1 MGGLTKLEAVRQLLP
16 LLWEPVKREATGTA
30 PVNIALVKYWGKR
43 NEELHLPVTDS
54 LSVSLNKGT
63 TTTLCQSDTDQVFL
77 NGTLQSPDSSFHRRL
92 FQFLDLVRPSP
103 SFSFCVRTHND
114 VPTAAGLA
122 SSASGFAALAL
133 ALNDFFGW
141 GLDRPRCSVLARLGS
156 GSACRSVYPGF
167 VRWQRGVQEDG
178 SDSYAVP
185 VEVSWPEL
193 CLAVLLVS
201 KEEKP
206 ISSGEAMR
214 QTVATSSKYA
224 FWPQQV
230 TEDMDT
236 VLAALHTKDFY
247 ALGEAAERNALAM
260 HASMHAAI
268 PPVDYWTDETHE
280 LVRAIHRARDEGL
293 AVYFTMDAGPNIKL
307 LFLQKSLPCVQNL
320 FPQAVLLL
328 GSPNRQ

>member
-1 MGGLTKLEAVRQLLP
+1 MGGLTKQEAVRQLLP
-16 LLWEPVKREATGTA
+16 LSWKPVMHEATATA

-63 TTTLCQSDTDQVFL
+63 TTTLCQSDTDQVIL
-77 NGTLQSPDSSFHRRL
+77 NGTLLSPDSSFHRRL

-103 SFSFCVRTHND
+103 SVSFCVRTHNG

-122 SSASGFAALAL
+122 SSASGFAALTL

-141 GLDRPRCSVLARLGS
+141 GLDRQRCSVLARLGS

-167 VRWQRGVQEDG
+167 VRWQRGVLEDG

-185 VEVSWPEL
+185 LEVSWPEL
-193 CLAVLLVS
+193 CLAALLVS

-206 ISSGEAMR
+206 VSSGEAMR
-214 QTVATSSKYA
+214 RTVATSPKYT

-230 TEDMDT
+230 AEDMET
-236 VLAALHTKDFY
+236 ALSALHTKDFA
-247 ALGEAAERNALAM
+247 ALGAAAERNALAM
-260 HASMHAAI
+260 HASMQAAI
-268 PPVDYWTDETHE
+268 PAVDYWTDETHAS
-280 LVRAIHRARDEGL
+280 VRAIHQARDEGL
-293 AVYFTMDAGPNIKL
+293 AIYFTMDAGPNVKL
-307 LFLQKSLPCVQNL
+307 LFLHDTWPIVQKV

-328 GSPNRQ
+328 GSVT